1 MEAREGGAEKVVS
14 PIPVFLIAFVAIMGG
29 ALLGI
34 TLRRFLPG
42 HHLAEDSKDFVR
54 LGTGLIGTM
63 AALVLGLLIASAKS
77 SYDTRST
84 QVQHLTADLVLLDQ
98 LLEQY
103 GPEARPARNSLRSAV
118 GPLIE
123 RVWRENNSRAKSGP
137 FIATAAGESAYAK
150 VQGLSPLTD
159 AQRSLKD
166 RAMQVSTDLVQARLL
181 LFEQTENSIPEPF
194 LAVLIFW
201 LAIIFASFSL
211 FTRFNATLITILI
224 IFALSASAAI
234 FLIVEMSQPFAGLIR
249 ISEAPLRNALQ
260 PLGP

>member
-1 MEAREGGAEKVVS
+1 
-14 PIPVFLIAFVAIMGG
+14 
-29 ALLGI
+29 
-34 TLRRFLPG
+34 
-42 HHLAEDSKDFVR
+42 
-54 LGTGLIGTM
+54 
-63 AALVLGLLIASAKS
+63 
-77 SYDTRST
+77 
-84 QVQHLTADLVLLDQ
+84 
-98 LLEQY
+98 
-103 GPEARPARNSLRSAV
+103 
-118 GPLIE
+118 
-123 RVWRENNSRAKSGP
+123 
-137 FIATAAGESAYAK
+137 
-150 VQGLSPLTD
+150 
-159 AQRSLKD
+159 
-166 RAMQVSTDLVQARLL
+166 LVQARLL